1 MVKRTFMEEIWINIP
16 IFNGEY
22 AASSLGRI
30 KATEHYDKR
39 GHLRKE
45 KILSQ
50 QTGYFGL
57 YKRVGLQY
65 NKKSK
70 NFFVH
75 RLVYLAFKGT
85 IPKGMQINHLNEDTF
100 DNRPENLSLAT
111 PSENINYGTRNQR
124 VSAKMTNGVKRS
136 KQVQQ
141 STLDGKPIK
150 VWPSLAEI
158 ERELGFQKALISRVC
173 RGDKW
178 HHSAYGYIWKY
189 VS

>member
-1 MVKRTFMEEIWINIP
+1 MEEIWINIP

-45 KILSQ
+45 KILNQ
-50 QTGYFGL
+50 QTGPFGL
-57 YKRVGLQY
+57 YKRVGLYY
-65 NKKSK
+65 NKKVK
-70 NFFVH
+70 HFFVH
-75 RLVYLAFKGT
+75 TLVYLAFIGP

-111 PSENINYGTRNQR
+111 PSENINYGTRNQK
-124 VSAKMTNGVKRS
+124 VSAKLTNGAKRS

-158 ERELGFQKALISRVC
+158 ERELGFDKTLISRVC

-189 VS
+189 AS